1 MNLRIT
7 SLVCAFFVL
16 VVLLTGCM
24 RNLKSETILIPDSEE
39 EDAGLSDSQP
49 FVVKTIYRL
58 PLSNEKSSYG
68 WSGAQTV
75 DRVSTI
81 GLAHE
86 RFAPPYSESE
96 KLPVLTDDASI
107 QADGLSPA
115 GGYVSGYSS
124 TRDGLSLWIIS
135 LTDHG
140 KKLVQTV
147 QFSRLGTG
155 RLMWSGT
162 DDYVSYVGMDDNGD
176 YIGVYDTKLGTQK
189 HYSIPD
195 WNRSY
200 SIQSVMISGD
210 GRNVCIMK
218 EENGYSGLL
227 IGSWQGDHFE
237 QQYEHRISHDTRP
250 AWLSNDQAAF
260 VGTDDTLFVYDLRTA
275 EINVLHDRVGS
286 FALSSDRK
294 WIAFTTDQV
303 AIKAAKLQGHN
314 VLQEQT
320 IYRGLLPTALDWSP
334 DGSRLLVLGRKPYET
349 SSSQAAPAIEAQ
361 DSGPLIIQFQ

>member
-1 MNLRIT
+1 MNIRMNAIFL
-7 SLVCAFFVL
+7 AFFL
-16 VVLLTGCM
+16 LAALLTGCVGG
-24 RNLKSETILIPDSEE
+24 LKSETITIPDSAE
-39 EDAGLSDSQP
+39 EDAGLPESQP
-49 FVVKTIYRL
+49 FAVKTIYRL
-58 PLSNEKSSYG
+58 PLSGEKGIYG
-68 WSGAQTV
+68 WSGPQTLDHV
-75 DRVSTI
+75 TTI

-86 RFAPPYSESE
+86 RFAPPYSESN
-96 KLPVLTDDASI
+96 KLPVLTDASI
-107 QADGLSPA
+107 QADEISPD

-124 TRDGLSLWIIS
+124 TREGLSLWIIS
-135 LTDHG
+135 LADYR

-162 DDYVSYVGMDDNGD
+162 DNYVSYVGTDESGD

-189 HYSIPD
+189 RYTIPE

-200 SIQSVMISGD
+200 SIQSVKMSDD

-218 EENGYSGLL
+218 DENGSSGLL

-237 QQYEHRISHDTRP
+237 RSYEHRISHDTRP
-250 AWLSNDQAAF
+250 AWLGNNQVAF
-260 VGTDDTLFVYDLRTA
+260 VGTDDTLFVYDLRNA

-286 FALSSDRK
+286 FALSNDRK

-303 AIKAAKLQGHN
+303 AIKAAKLQGNN

-320 IYRGLLPTALDWSP
+320 IYRGLVPTDMGWSP
-334 DGSRLLVLGRKPYET
+334 DGSRLLVTGRKPYET
-349 SSSQAAPAIEAQ
+349 SSSQAAPAVEPQ